1 VRIDVPMAIRDVTR
15 LWTSRV
21 PHEEDFLFFRRLADG
36 APSLL
41 DVGALAGQ
49 SALSFTMVCPRASVV
64 SFEPNVIYEP
74 VLRYVRDTLLSSTSF
89 TYHLVGC
96 GAAAAELPLM
106 VPYVDGEPHFGD
118 ASVRPEQFEVPWV
131 RDRLATYGRRLTFER
146 MTVHLRP
153 LDEFRLRPT
162 VCKIDVEGYE
172 LDVLEGMDA
181 TIAACRPIFLIE
193 NNDYHRV
200 TPWLAARGYEPL
212 VYDAACDD
220 LVPMTSPTTNTFY
233 VRPEHRP
240 LCR

>member
-1 VRIDVPMAIRDVTR
+1 MA
-15 LWTSRV
+15 
-21 PHEEDFLFFRRLADG
+21 RRA
-36 APSLL
+36 S

-64 SFEPNVIYEP
+64 SFELNVIYEP
-74 VLRYVRDTLLSSTSF
+74 VLRYVRHTLLSSTSF

-96 GAAAAELPLM
+96 RAAAAELPLM

-146 MTVHLRP
+146 TTVHLRP

-172 LDVLEGMDA
+172 LDVLRGGMDA
-181 TIAACRPIFLIE
+181 AIAACRPIFLIE
-193 NNDYHRV
+193 DNDYHRV
-200 TPWLAARGYEPL
+200 TSWLAARGYEPL
-212 VYDAACDD
+212 V
-220 LVPMTSPTTNTFY
+220 TTT
-233 VRPEHRP
+233 P
-240 LCR
+240 LATTWSR